1 MKSEKQE
8 STACRLSVT
17 GPLLLFVLLFVI
29 CCGVLACVFV
39 RADATSREAKVY
51 NAAVSLCRSQAER
64 LRSGEIPEDGETLYF
79 DRQLQTCEKEKGV
92 YRVTFETK
100 MTEEKNETMCKVT
113 ISAGKAGEKSA
124 YRLESMVYRP
134 QED

>member
-8 STACRLSVT
+8 STAHRLSFT

-39 RADATSREAKVY
+39 RADATSREAEIY
-51 NAAVSLCRSQAER
+51 NASVSLCRSQAER
-64 LRSGEIPEDGETLYF
+64 IRSGEMPEDEEMLYF
-79 DRQLQTCEKEKGV
+79 DRQLQSCEKAKGV
-92 YRVTFETK
+92 YCVTFETK
-100 MTEEKNETMCKVT
+100 MTEEKNGTMCKVT
-113 ISAGKAGEKSA
+113 ISAGKAGEKSV
-124 YRLESMVYRP
+124 YQLESTVYRP